1 MLTKTETTIVTSRK
15 RRLPVQEGWIQKTGF
30 QEKIQ
35 LTKRLRMELECL
47 FKSDTLRQFED
58 LFNPENGRSKVLRD
72 AAGDI
77 SERIKKDREAKDSA
91 WQRFDEMSK
100 KYNYFN

>member
-1 MLTKTETTIVTSRK
+1 MLTKTETAIISKK
-15 RRLPVQEGWIQKTGF
+15 RRLPVQGGWIQKTGF
-30 QEKIQ
+30 EEKIQ
-35 LTKRLRMELECL
+35 LTRRLRMKLECL

-58 LFNPENGRSKVLRD
+58 LFNPENGRRNVLRD
-72 AAGDI
+72 AADDI